1 MKTIRMISA
10 VLFVI
15 ILNAC
20 IVACSDDDEKEITT
34 VVVDENGK
42 TSGDVKF
49 VQIDDKNFYINDI
62 KYTIKQGHLA
72 VTGYDIGFSGHA
84 NILSELEY
92 RGTTLKVLEISSDAF
107 YNCTALTS
115 ISIPESVI
123 EIGDHAFA
131 QTSLKEITIPKNVK
145 ELYDGVI
152 PESLN
157 TITIGSTETIIS
169 EYALGR
175 PKTLNIIFLSGEKLS
190 GCILYGNVNSVV
202 FPNSLKEIDWLNI
215 YGVKSFEIP
224 KTVTKINELVFLS
237 SSLEY
242 FSIPESV
249 KEIGELHFV
258 ECPLLTGV
266 SIPESVKKIGSLGFR
281 SCTSLTSFTI
291 PNSVASIGEWA
302 FNGCTSLDSVVIP
315 NSVTSIDD
323 NAFEGC
329 ISLNSV
335 TIPNSVTS
343 IGGNVFTGCTS
354 LASVVS
360 LRETPCNIDKYSF
373 YGINNNVILY
383 VPVGCRKNYINNDNW
398 KKYFKRI
405 VEGTP
410 DNIYYESIDLGLPSG
425 TLWAACN
432 IGASGPEDYGD
443 YFAWGE
449 IEGYNDGK
457 KEFSW
462 STYKWCN
469 GSENT
474 LTKYNTN
481 RDYGTVDK
489 KTELDP
495 EDDAAYV
502 NWGPEWRMPSLE
514 QLQELINSN
523 YTTTSWTK
531 LNGVYGCKITSKK
544 NGNFI
549 FLPTAG
555 LVGESILDGITYLD
569 GIGEWGFYWSRSL
582 LIDSRYSRDCRAHCL
597 WLDSYN
603 SPNFYMDVG
612 NRNCGQSVRP
622 VRSPE

>member
-224 KTVTKINELVFLS
+224 KTVTKINELIFLS

-291 PNSVASIGEWA
+291 PNSVASIGELA

-343 IGGNVFTGCTS
+343 IGGNVFSGCTS

-398 KKYFKRI
+398 KQYFKRI

-425 TLWAACN
+425 TLWATCN
-432 IGASGPEDYGD
+432 IGATSPEDYGD

-449 IEGYNDGK
+449 TEGYNSGK
-457 KEFSW
+457 ADFSW
-462 STYKWCN
+462 STYKWYN
-469 GSENT
+469 GSYDS
-474 LTKYNTN
+474 LTKYNTSSN
-481 RDYGTVDK
+481 WGSVDN
-489 KTELDP
+489 KTELDL

-502 NWGPEWRMPSLE
+502 NWGSEWRMPSLE
-514 QLQELINSN
+514 QIQELINNS
-523 YTTTSWTK
+523 YTTKTWTT
-531 LNGVYGCKITSKK
+531 LNGVYGCKITSNS
-544 NGNFI
+544 NGNYI
-549 FLPTAG
+549 FLPAAG
-555 LVGESILDGITYLD
+555 YRSDSSPGLAGSSGGYWARTLDTSNPGSARGLAFNSED
-569 GIGEWGFYWSRSL
+569 IGTGRGGRCYGR
-582 LIDSRYSRDCRAHCL
+582 
-597 WLDSYN
+597 
-603 SPNFYMDVG
+603 
-612 NRNCGQSVRP
+612 SVRP
-622 VRSPE
+622 VWLSE